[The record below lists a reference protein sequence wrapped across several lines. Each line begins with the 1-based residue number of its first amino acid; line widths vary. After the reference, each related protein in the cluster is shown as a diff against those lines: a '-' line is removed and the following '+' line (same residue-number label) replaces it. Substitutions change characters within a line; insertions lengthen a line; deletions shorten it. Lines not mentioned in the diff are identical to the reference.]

1 MTLIT
6 LMPLQPFYLL
16 FVLVCVLKS
25 VHILKPAAGGMYKSN
40 IYTHVF
46 NGLLESQIRS

>member
-6 LMPLQPFYLL
+6 IMPPQPFYLL

-25 VHILKPAAGGMYKSN
+25 VHIMKRAAGGMYKSN
-40 IYTHVF
+40 ILVYTPMYLMGH
-46 NGLLESQIRS
+46 